1 MIKILRF
8 LGLGKRQI
16 QAFSAIEEL
25 YMTEQKNS
33 YSKMAVAGF
42 CFAVLSLIL
51 VLSMIIFTPRPPFS
65 GDNIELGIILF
76 FAGVTCAILLPCFGS
91 VFSIIGLI
99 ISIRKKKK
107 GKALAI
113 AGIVINELELIVII
127 LFFVSIFLLWLGLGL
142 IGY

>member
-1 MIKILRF
+1 
-8 LGLGKRQI
+8 
-16 QAFSAIEEL
+16 
-25 YMTEQKNS
+25 
-33 YSKMAVAGF
+33 
-42 CFAVLSLIL
+42 
-51 VLSMIIFTPRPPFS
+51 MIIFTPRPPFS

-113 AGIVINELELIVII
+113 VGIVINELELIVII
-127 LFFVSIFLLWLGLGL
+127 LFFVCIFLLWLGLGL

>member
-1 MIKILRF
+1 
-8 LGLGKRQI
+8 
-16 QAFSAIEEL
+16 
-25 YMTEQKNS
+25 MTEQKNS

-51 VLSMIIFTPRPPFS
+51 VLSMIIFTPRSPFS
-65 GDNIELGIILF
+65 GDHIELGIILF

-113 AGIVINELELIVII
+113 VGIVINELELIVIV
-127 LFFVSIFLLWLGLGL
+127 LFFVCIFLLWLGLGL

>member
-1 MIKILRF
+1 
-8 LGLGKRQI
+8 
-16 QAFSAIEEL
+16 
-25 YMTEQKNS
+25 MTEQKNS

-42 CFAVLSLIL
+42 CVAVLTLIL

-65 GDNIELGIILF
+65 GDNIELGINLF
-76 FAGVTCAILLPCFGS
+76 FAGATCAILLPCFGS

-113 AGIVINELELIVII
+113 VGIVINELELIVII
-127 LFFVSIFLLWLGLGL
+127 LFFVCIFLLWLGLGL

>member
-1 MIKILRF
+1 MRSKD
-8 LGLGKRQI
+8 
-16 QAFSAIEEL
+16 EEL

-113 AGIVINELELIVII
+113 VGIVINELELIVII
-127 LFFVSIFLLWLGLGL
+127 LFFVCIFLLWLGLGL